1 MVPFHY
7 WFCNRDSVRIQKGL
21 QSLVVMLFSQLSLIL
36 ICAALPAVTHAFNV
50 NLSTRKEHRLCL
62 AEESSSSSSTEMV
75 ANIEKSPYEAGSHEE
90 LVYALGVNLARQLGD
105 VRPLVEN
112 SAELTCVAKGL
123 LDTVIGRLADEGQ
136 RKLLQRRGGELNEL
150 ITQRA

>member
-1 MVPFHY
+1 
-7 WFCNRDSVRIQKGL
+7 
-21 QSLVVMLFSQLSLIL
+21 MLLPRLSLL
-36 ICAALPAVTHAFNV
+36 LLCMALLAVTQAFHIHF
-50 NLSTRKEHRLCL
+50 STQRAHCSRLFQ
-62 AEESSSSSSTEMV
+62 AEESEMV
-75 ANIEKSPYEAGSHEE
+75 ANIEKSPYEEGSHDE

-136 RKLLQRRGGELNEL
+136 RELLQRRGGELNQL

>member
-1 MVPFHY
+1 
-7 WFCNRDSVRIQKGL
+7 
-21 QSLVVMLFSQLSLIL
+21 MLFPRLSLL
-36 ICAALPAVTHAFNV
+36 WICTVLPTATQAFSV
-50 NLSTRKEHRLCL
+50 IPSSRGAHCSRLFL
-62 AEESSSSSSTEMV
+62 AEESEMV
-75 ANIEKSPYEAGSHEE
+75 ANIEKSPYEEGSHEE

-136 RKLLQRRGGELNEL
+136 RELLQRRGGELNNL
-150 ITQRA
+150 ITERA

>member
-1 MVPFHY
+1 
-7 WFCNRDSVRIQKGL
+7 
-21 QSLVVMLFSQLSLIL
+21 MLFSQLSLIL
-36 ICAALPAVTHAFNV
+36 ICAALPAATHAFNV

-62 AEESSSSSSTEMV
+62 AEESSSATEMV

-112 SAELTCVAKGL
+112 SSELTCVAKGL

-136 RKLLQRRGGELNEL
+136 RELLQRRGGELNEL

>member
-1 MVPFHY
+1 MRFP
-7 WFCNRDSVRIQKGL
+7 RL
-21 QSLVVMLFSQLSLIL
+21 LL
-36 ICAALPAVTHAFNV
+36 ICASLPTATHAFAFNASPRTRC
-50 NLSTRKEHRLCL
+50 STALGL
-62 AEESSSSSSTEMV
+62 AEETTKESEMV
-75 ANIEKSPYEAGSHEE
+75 TSIEKSPYEQGSHDE

-136 RKLLQRRGGELNEL
+136 RELLQRRGMELNNL
-150 ITQRA
+150 ITERA